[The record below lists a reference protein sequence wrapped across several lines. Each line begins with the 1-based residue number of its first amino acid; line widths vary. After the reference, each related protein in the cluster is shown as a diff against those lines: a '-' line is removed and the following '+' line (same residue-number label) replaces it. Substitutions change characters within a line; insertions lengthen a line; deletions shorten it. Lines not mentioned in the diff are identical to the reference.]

1 MHPEVILNLYIVL
14 MKSYNT
20 TDNIF
25 RSVKI
30 VHFSPL
36 ISINTLSPTRGLPIL
51 S

>member
-14 MKSYNT
+14 MIYNT